1 MYLSLKNRLNKIEL
15 VARNIILAY
24 SLLSSFWRISLKQQ
38 QTIHLKML
46 SEFFVV
52 NLLIYVI
59 AGISPDSVDE
69 VLAIGAV

>member
-1 MYLSLKNRLNKIEL
+1 MYLSLKNRFNKIEL
-15 VARNIILAY
+15 VTRNIILAY